1 VHVCRLLG
9 FKPLPA
15 SVNSLLS
22 YIGFSA
28 NTSVAYRTV
37 VSRLSTVSFIHK
49 LNGHPDL
56 VKSFVVRKCLL
67 GYNKKFSCADVRKPI
82 TLQLLHSLCDVLPC
96 LFSNSYSVLLYK
108 TMFLLAFYA
117 FLRVSEFTAA
127 TPAAQHGLT
136 VEQVSVHYSPTAA
149 PTLLVNFL
157 SYKHSKGRPFV
168 LEIKSVQTS
177 AYCPVFN
184 MIQYLKVRP
193 KGQGLLF
200 VLQDSTPVS
209 AKNFSSVVKDSTN
222 RVTGSSYGFSTHCF
236 RIGAVSHCFHVKGM
250 SKEVISRMARWSSS
264 KAIESY
270 IRVQSFVN

>member
-1 VHVCRLLG
+1 ML
-9 FKPLPA
+9 A
-15 SVNSLLS
+15 

-28 NTSVAYRTV
+28 NNSVAYRTV

-56 VKSFVVRKCLL
+56 AKSFIIRKCLL
-67 GYNKKFSCADVRKPI
+67 GYNKKFFCADVRKPI
-82 TLQLLHSLCDVLPC
+82 TLQLLHALCDVLPC
-96 LFSNSYSVLLYK
+96 IFSNSYMALLYR

-117 FLRVSEFTAA
+117 FLRVSEFTAS
-127 TPAAQHGLT
+127 TSLTQHGLT
-136 VEQVSVHYSPTAA
+136 VEQVSVHYPTSAH
-149 PTLLVNFL
+149 PTLRVSFY

-168 LEIKSVQTS
+168 LEINSVPAS

-193 KGQGLLF
+193 RGQGLLF
-200 VLQDSTPVS
+200 VQQDSSPVS
-209 AKNFSSVVKDSTN
+209 AKHFNSVVKESTH
-222 RVTGSSYGFSTHCF
+222 RVTGSSCGFSTHCF

-250 SKEVISRMARWSSS
+250 SKDVISRMARWSSS
-264 KAIESY
+264 KAIDSY